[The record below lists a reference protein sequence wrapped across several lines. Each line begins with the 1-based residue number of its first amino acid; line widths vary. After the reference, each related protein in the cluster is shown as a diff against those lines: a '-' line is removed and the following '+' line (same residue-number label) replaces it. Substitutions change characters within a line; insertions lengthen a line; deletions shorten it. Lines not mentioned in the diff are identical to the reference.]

1 MWKGAWLRAQCRR
14 VCWKPRIVRAH
25 VPVLSGRVHDEVGA
39 VFRSPLRV
47 FFDDVLDQLDACIT
61 VEAVFW
67 VDLLDRDRL
76 KIHRRSVRVLGL
88 AGDGHG
94 GIWELTCSNRSHA
107 VCARVV

>member
-1 MWKGAWLRAQCRR
+1 M
-14 VCWKPRIVRAH
+14 
-25 VPVLSGRVHDEVGA
+25 
-39 VFRSPLRV
+39 

-76 KIHRRSVRVLGL
+76 KIHLRSVRVLGL

-94 GIWELTCSNRSHA
+94 GIWELTCSNRRVMRCVFESCDVTCVWWSVRMAHGHA
-107 VCARVV
+107 ELCVS